1 MIHTEL
7 VWKVARYTSAG
18 PIYFSSM
25 DNYVDG
31 GILANNPSASGLT
44 EIQDFYRR
52 RGQKL
57 PISLIV
63 SIGGGR
69 PPSDIDLG
77 DVNAHEYLS
86 LGKHWWNFK
95 EHFFER
101 LGNLTTLL
109 GCAVRIWLRVKKN
122 ILSHLLSPPRWVN
135 LKTLLITLLAVAR
148 SRALT
153 TIDSAPSWTRLYR
166 WERQISMICLRWF

>member
-1 MIHTEL
+1 MLLVSTLKAIDPDVVVVVVVVVPTEL

-25 DNYVDG
+25 DDYVDG
-31 GILANNPSASGLT
+31 GVLANNPSASGLT
-44 EIQDFYRR
+44 EIQDFYQR

-63 SIGGGR
+63 SVGGGK
-69 PPSDIDLG
+69 PPSDIDIG

-95 EHFFER
+95 EHLFER

-109 GCAVRIWLRVKKN
+109 GCAVSV
-122 ILSHLLSPPRWVN
+122 SS
-135 LKTLLITLLAVAR
+135 
-148 SRALT
+148 S
-153 TIDSAPSWTRLYR
+153 
-166 WERQISMICLRWF
+166 